1 MPVFGQNFA
10 RLPHRRT
17 CCSPQNSRSDNSA
30 HHHCSS
36 AGKVTRSSA
45 MQRHRRSISF
55 MIAQYT
61 AAASMRAGLRM
72 VSACRCNAWG
82 STDQLS
88 AISAWYCCH
97 ALVCLVI
104 FSAAFPQNPAFVKP
118 SYHIPHRTA
127 ISEPTS
133 ALFSRDDGWASGYA
147 PCQLTDHRAGQPHR
161 KPLPMP
167 NVLPSSVPA
176 ATYQVSTD
184 ILLLLYLVKLL
195 LC

>member
-1 MPVFGQNFA
+1 
-10 RLPHRRT
+10 
-17 CCSPQNSRSDNSA
+17 
-30 HHHCSS
+30 
-36 AGKVTRSSA
+36 
-45 MQRHRRSISF
+45 

-72 VSACRCNAWG
+72 VSTCRCNAWG
-82 STDQLS
+82 STDQLN
-88 AISAWYCCH
+88 AVSAWYCCH
-97 ALVCLVI
+97 ALICLVI
-104 FSAAFPQNPAFVKP
+104 FSADFPQNPAFVKP

-133 ALFSRDDGWASGYA
+133 ALFSRDDGWASGYV

-184 ILLLLYLVKLL
+184 ILLLLYLVKLIAYNQGPVDQKKSGL
-195 LC
+195 KVDIFSPDF

>member
-1 MPVFGQNFA
+1 MTKFRQTTAAFGCCVQPYIRSCRYVWRCSDAPPA
-10 RLPHRRT
+10 RLRYRRT

-133 ALFSRDDGWASGYA
+133 ALFSREDGCASQYA
-147 PCQLTDHRAGQPHR
+147 P
-161 KPLPMP
+161 
-167 NVLPSSVPA
+167 
-176 ATYQVSTD
+176 VSAN
-184 ILLLLYLVKLL
+184 
-195 LC
+195 